1 MMKQR
6 VLRLAVV
13 ARGFELNV
21 HWQNLTSLVCP
32 QIWSTSE
39 KGIMWIEGQSRT
51 RVKEK
56 EGKKTKAK
64 KEHRVFGRGHYVSD
78 KLFANK
84 KEHRRVQ
91 QS

>member
-21 HWQNLTSLVCP
+21 LWQNLTSLVCP

-39 KGIMWIEGQSRT
+39 KASCGL
-51 RVKEK
+51 K
-56 EGKKTKAK
+56 GKAEQEWKKRKGTGAK
-64 KEHRVFGRGHYVSD
+64 KEHWVVGRGHYVSD